1 MFSGIVEEVGR
12 VAALVRDGDSVRL
25 RVAARLV
32 LSDLAVGHSVSVQGV
47 CLTATEVHPDGFTV
61 GLSPE
66 TLRRSTLGALRVGDL
81 LNLERALQVGGRMGG
96 HYVQG
101 HVDGVG
107 TITARVPEGDSEL
120 VSFSAPAD
128 LMPYI
133 VMKGFVA
140 VDGISLT
147 IARRVASGFSVALID
162 FTRHATSLGSRAVG
176 DAVNLEV
183 DVIAKY
189 VESLL
194 AERFGAPAPRDDA

>member
-1 MFSGIVEEVGR
+1 VSAVFSGIVEELGR
-12 VAALVRDGDSVRL
+12 VREIEHAGDSIRL
-25 RVAARLV
+25 RVDASLV
-32 LSDLAVGHSVSVQGV
+32 LGDLALGHSVSVDGV
-47 CLTATEVHPDGFTV
+47 CLTVTGLHSDGFVV

-66 TLRRSTLGALRVGDL
+66 TLRRSTVGERQAGDAV
-81 LNLERALQVGGRMGG
+81 NLERALAVGGRMGG

-107 TITARVPEGDSEL
+107 RILGRRPEGDSEI
-120 VSFSAPAD
+120 VTFSAPEA

-147 IARRVASGFSVALID
+147 VAERTPTTFSVALVAYTSD
-162 FTRHATSLGSRAVG
+162 ATVLGSKPVG
-176 DAVNLEV
+176 ASVNLEV

-194 AERFGAPAPRDDA
+194 EGRFARSVG

>member
-1 MFSGIVEEVGR
+1 VFSGIIEELGR
-12 VAALVRDGDSVRL
+12 IREIEQTGESIRL
-25 RVAARLV
+25 RVDALLV
-32 LSDLAVGHSVSVQGV
+32 LEDLAIGHSVSVDGI
-47 CLTATEVHPDGFTV
+47 CLTVTELHSDGFVV

-66 TLRRSTLGALRVGDL
+66 TMRRSTVGERQAGDAV
-81 LNLERALQVGGRMGG
+81 NLERALEVGGRMGG

-107 TITARVPEGDSEL
+107 KIVERRPEGDSEI
-120 VSFSAPAD
+120 VTFSAPES

-133 VMKGFVA
+133 VIKGFVA

-147 IARRVASGFSVALID
+147 VAERTPATFSVALVA
-162 FTRHATSLGSRAVG
+162 FTRDATVLGSKPAG
-176 DAVNLEV
+176 ASVNLEV

-194 AERFGAPAPRDDA
+194 EGRFARPVG

>member
-1 MFSGIVEEVGR
+1 VAVVFSGIVEELGR
-12 VAALVRDGDSVRL
+12 IRSIEQSGESIHLQVDAE
-25 RVAARLV
+25 LV
-32 LSDLAVGHSVSVQGV
+32 LGDLALGHSVSVDGV
-47 CLTATEVHPDGFTV
+47 CLTVTELHPGGFVV

-66 TLRRSTLGALRVGDL
+66 TLRRSTVGERRAGDAV
-81 LNLERALQVGGRMGG
+81 NLERALQVGARMGG

-107 TITARVPEGDSEL
+107 QILERRPEGDSEI
-120 VSFSAPAD
+120 VTFSAPDA

-140 VDGISLT
+140 IDGISLT
-147 IARRVASGFSVALID
+147 VAGRTPTSFSVALVD
-162 FTRHATSLGSRAVG
+162 FTRGATVLGSKPAG
-176 DAVNLEV
+176 SSVNLEV

-194 AERFGAPAPRDDA
+194 EGRFARQAE